1 MRADGTM
8 KEKSS
13 HESSSVP
20 YLGSILT
27 DLTYVDTAHPDYITD
42 DTREVQLINFEK
54 RRKEFELLTT
64 ISLLQ
69 MGCESMEREK
79 ASQKFQDF
87 ISLVQPLTDS
97 QGYEV
102 SFFATDIKIKLTL
115 KDSTLKTFLSCHKWL
130 KMVKSNLKN
139 MDHYCSTHFQH

>member
-102 SFFATDIKIKLTL
+102 SFLRYRYKSRIGA
-115 KDSTLKTFLSCHKWL
+115 KDSTLIFFL
-130 KMVKSNLKN
+130 VVTNG
-139 MDHYCSTHFQH
+139 

>member
-102 SFFATDIKIKLTL
+102 SPTQTQ
-115 KDSTLKTFLSCHKWL
+115 STQPEIVFQNIFSCHKWL
-130 KMVKSNLKN
+130 KMVKSNQKN

>member
-102 SFFATDIKIKLTL
+102 SFLRYKYKSQIGA
-115 KDSTLKTFLSCHKWL
+115 KDSTLDFVFSCHKWL

>member
-102 SFFATDIKIKLTL
+102 SFFAIDIKVELALRIVPLF
-115 KDSTLKTFLSCHKWL
+115 FLL
-130 KMVKSNLKN
+130 VVTNG
-139 MDHYCSTHFQH
+139 